1 MTDNN
6 STNRER
12 LENIWIRLIY
22 MVLFFV
28 THRLSSFVLMII
40 AAIQFCLT
48 LFKGNKDIRLNDFS
62 TSLNKY
68 IYQCGIFLSFE
79 SEEKPFPFN
88 GWPTSEESVAKESST
103 KEPVVEEPAVEK
115 TAAVKKP
122 GKKAA
127 PKAADTKT
135 SPKRKPRAKKE
146 TSPDSNNKEDE

>member
-6 STNRER
+6 STDRER

-62 TSLNKY
+62 TSLNRY

-88 GWPTSEESVAKESST
+88 SWPTPEESVTKESSA
-103 KEPVVEEPAVEK
+103 KEPSEEPAVEK
-115 TAAVKKP
+115 T

-127 PKAADTKT
+127 PKAADKKP

-146 TSPDSNNKEDE
+146 VSPDSNTKEDE